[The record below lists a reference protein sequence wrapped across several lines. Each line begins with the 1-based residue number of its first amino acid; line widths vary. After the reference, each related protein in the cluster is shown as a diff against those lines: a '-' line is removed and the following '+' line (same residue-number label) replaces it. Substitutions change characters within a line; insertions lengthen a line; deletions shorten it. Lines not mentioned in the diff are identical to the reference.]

1 MLVRFGRRES
11 VDQLIAR
18 GNHRKAVA
26 LLRGELKSNRRSVHL
41 RQKLA
46 DSLVKIGEEDEAVE
60 ILQQLVD
67 EFADGGFW
75 AKAIAVL
82 KKMQRV
88 KPDWPEVE
96 KKLAAVIASREKEEQ
111 VVVSR
116 VSTRIGTR
124 LAAGPAAVAEPAG
137 PIPAPAG
144 SPFTEAEATL
154 LANESLIFEI
164 DPTMLESSE
173 PPTVED
179 VKSLQGSLLFR
190 GLSEEEVAALI
201 RGLNLRTF
209 EPGEIIVTENEPG
222 SSMYL
227 IASGAA
233 RVYVKNAKGY
243 NIALREMKIGEFF
256 GEISLLTRRNRTTTI
271 TAADRCELL
280 ELDRDDLR
288 AVSEQYPHLLA
299 IVEELCIR
307 RTDSDE
313 ERQARQT
320 SGEVGRFT
328 GE

>member
-18 GNHRKAVA
+18 GNHKKAVA
-26 LLRGELKSNRRSVHL
+26 LLREELKSNRRSVHL

-46 DSLVKIGEEDEAVE
+46 DSLVRIGEEDGAVK

-67 EFADGGFW
+67 EFSDGGFW

-82 KKMQRV
+82 KKMQRI
-88 KPDWPEVE
+88 KPDWPEME
-96 KKLAAVIASREKEEQ
+96 KKLAAVIASREQEEQ
-111 VVVSR
+111 VAVPR
-116 VSTRIGTR
+116 VSSRIGTR
-124 LAAGPAAVAEPAG
+124 LAIQPEAEAEPA
-137 PIPAPAG
+137 APTV
-144 SPFTEAEATL
+144 PVAEAKPTL
-154 LANESLIFEI
+154 LTNESLIFEI
-164 DPTMLESSE
+164 DPMLLESPE

-179 VKSLQGSLLFR
+179 VKALQGSLLFR

-243 NIALREMKIGEFF
+243 NIALREMKIGDFF

-271 TAADRCELL
+271 AAADRCELL

-299 IVEELCIR
+299 IVEELCSR
-307 RTDSDE
+307 RIDSDE
-313 ERQARQT
+313 ELQARQT
-320 SGEVGRFT
+320 KGKGYDGQSG
-328 GE
+328 GER